1 MANTKKWTSDG
12 PRITIACP
20 VVIKDAVMLAAL
32 LIDKDDP
39 EMMALLRKRN
49 ADRKPLGE
57 FASMA

>member
-1 MANTKKWTSDG
+1 MANIRKWLSDG
-12 PRITIACP
+12 TKSTIQVP
-20 VVIKDAVMLAAL
+20 TIIKDATMLAAM